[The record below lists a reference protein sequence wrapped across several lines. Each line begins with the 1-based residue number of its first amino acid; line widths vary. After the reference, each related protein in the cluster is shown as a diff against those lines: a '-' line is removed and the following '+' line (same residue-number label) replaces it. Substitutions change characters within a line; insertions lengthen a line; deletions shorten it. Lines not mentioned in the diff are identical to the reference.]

1 MSAAAA
7 PATKVLMRRMMMTS
21 SSSMRLTRPASASL
35 PSQSIRTF
43 STNPK
48 MVENDTADSSF
59 LSSSSHSSNISDS
72 NPIFHTSRLRQ
83 PEGEL
88 FDESSRMQ
96 TKTQDLVGCSGHI
109 RRVFG
114 PQSNASVYLTC
125 GGPELASHAS
135 FDPNYDQAKQWIR
148 ARPIGSSTISPVL
161 IQGLVGTLV
170 DAAFPQTVSMES
182 SLRHARPL
190 IVGTEVQAT
199 VTVLDVKPQHQPA
212 SLNYQNF
219 NEEAGYE
226 IDLKTSIRRVQDDAL
241 IAEGSHKVWIPNFT
255 RL

>member
-1 MSAAAA
+1 
-7 PATKVLMRRMMMTS
+7 MTPSTTRWS
-21 SSSMRLTRPASASL
+21 SSSLTRPLSL
-35 PSQSIRTF
+35 SSSVRRTF
-43 STNPK
+43 STHPK
-48 MVENDTADSSF
+48 MVENDTCESSF
-59 LSSSSHSSNISDS
+59 LSSPSHSSDGNT
-72 NPIFHTSRLRQ
+72 IFHNSRLRQ
-83 PEGEL
+83 PKGEL
-88 FDESSRMQ
+88 FDESSRIQ
-96 TKTQDLVGCSGHI
+96 TKTQDLVGCSGRI

-182 SLRHARPL
+182 SLRHVRPL
-190 IVGTEVQAT
+190 IVGTEVEAS
-199 VTVLDVKPQHQPA
+199 VTVVDVKLQHQPA
-212 SLNYQNF
+212 SLNNIHQNYF

-226 IDLKTSIRRVQDDAL
+226 IELQTSIRRVQDDAL
-241 IAEGSHKVWIPNFT
+241 IAEGSHKVWIPNY
-255 RL
+255 LKQEV